1 MNWIVLIKM
10 LVAYFFI
17 KSRFVITT
25 IYKHL
30 TSFFA
35 I

>member
-10 LVAYFFI
+10 LIAYFII

-30 TSFFA
+30 ASFIA

>member
-1 MNWIVLIKM
+1 MNRIVFIKM
-10 LVAYFFI
+10 LVAYFII
-17 KSRFVITT
+17 KSKLIST

-30 TSFFA
+30 ASFFA

>member
-1 MNWIVLIKM
+1 MNWIVFMKM
-10 LVAYFFI
+10 LIAYFII
-17 KSRFVITT
+17 KSKLIST

-30 TSFFA
+30 NSFFA

>member
-1 MNWIVLIKM
+1 MNWIVFIKM
-10 LVAYFFI
+10 FIAYLII
-17 KSRFVITT
+17 KSKLIST

>member
-1 MNWIVLIKM
+1 MNWIVFIKM
-10 LVAYFFI
+10 LIAYFII

-30 TSFFA
+30 PLFFA

>member
-1 MNWIVLIKM
+1 MNWIVFIKM
-10 LVAYFFI
+10 LIAYFII
-17 KSRFVITT
+17 KSKLIST

-30 TSFFA
+30 PLFFA

>member
-1 MNWIVLIKM
+1 MNWIVFIKM
-10 LVAYFFI
+10 LIAYFII
-17 KSRFVITT
+17 KSKLIST

-30 TSFFA
+30 PSFIA

>member
-1 MNWIVLIKM
+1 MSWIVFIKM
-10 LVAYFFI
+10 LIAYFII

-30 TSFFA
+30 PLFIT

>member
-1 MNWIVLIKM
+1 MSWIVFIKM
-10 LVAYFFI
+10 VIAYFII
-17 KSRFVITT
+17 KSKLIST

>member
-1 MNWIVLIKM
+1 MSWIVFIKM
-10 LVAYFFI
+10 LIAYFII
-17 KSRFVITT
+17 KSRFVIST

-30 TSFFA
+30 ASFIA

>member
-1 MNWIVLIKM
+1 MSWIVFIKM
-10 LVAYFFI
+10 LIAYFFI
-17 KSRFVITT
+17 KSRFAITT

-30 TSFFA
+30 ASFIA

>member
-1 MNWIVLIKM
+1 MNWIVLIKI
-10 LVAYFFI
+10 LIAYFFI

>member
-1 MNWIVLIKM
+1 MNWIVFIKM
-10 LVAYFFI
+10 VIAYFII

-30 TSFFA
+30 TSFFT

>member
-1 MNWIVLIKM
+1 MNWIVFIKM
-10 LVAYFFI
+10 LLAYFFI
-17 KSRFVITT
+17 KSRFIITT

-30 TSFFA
+30 TSFIA

>member
-1 MNWIVLIKM
+1 MSWIVFIKM
-10 LVAYFFI
+10 LVAYFII
-17 KSRFVITT
+17 KSKLIST

-30 TSFFA
+30 TSFIA

>member
-1 MNWIVLIKM
+1 MNWIVFIKM
-10 LVAYFFI
+10 LIAYFFI

-30 TSFFA
+30 NSFFA

>member
-10 LVAYFFI
+10 LIAYFFI

-30 TSFFA
+30 ASFIA

>member
-1 MNWIVLIKM
+1 MNWIVFIKM
-10 LVAYFFI
+10 LIAYFLI

>member
-1 MNWIVLIKM
+1 MKWIVFIKM
-10 LVAYFFI
+10 LIAYFII
-17 KSRFVITT
+17 KSRFVIST

>member
-1 MNWIVLIKM
+1 MNWIVFIKM
-10 LVAYFFI
+10 LVAYFII
-17 KSRFVITT
+17 KSRFVIST

-30 TSFFA
+30 ASFIA

>member
-1 MNWIVLIKM
+1 MNWIVFIKILI
-10 LVAYFFI
+10 AYFII

>member
-1 MNWIVLIKM
+1 MNWIVFIKM
-10 LVAYFFI
+10 LVAYFII
-17 KSRFVITT
+17 KSRFAITT

-30 TSFFA
+30 SLFIT

>member
-1 MNWIVLIKM
+1 MNRIVFIKM
-10 LVAYFFI
+10 LIAYFII
-17 KSRFVITT
+17 KSKLIST

>member
-1 MNWIVLIKM
+1 MSWIVFIKM
-10 LVAYFFI
+10 LIAYFII
-17 KSRFVITT
+17 KSRFVIIT

-30 TSFFA
+30 PLFIT

>member
-1 MNWIVLIKM
+1 MNWIVFIKM
-10 LVAYFFI
+10 LLAYFFI

-30 TSFFA
+30 TSFIA

>member
-1 MNWIVLIKM
+1 MNWIVFIKM
-10 LVAYFFI
+10 LLAYFII

>member
-1 MNWIVLIKM
+1 MSWIVFIKM
-10 LVAYFFI
+10 LLAYFII
-17 KSRFVITT
+17 KSRFVIST

-30 TSFFA
+30 ASFIA

>member
-1 MNWIVLIKM
+1 MNWIVFIKM
-10 LVAYFFI
+10 LLAYFFI

>member
-1 MNWIVLIKM
+1 MSWIVFIKM
-10 LVAYFFI
+10 LIAYFII

-30 TSFFA
+30 ASFIA